1 MADYFK
7 LCLLPLLCC
16 SLEVLIAQSRSS
28 TRHRDVEDEELTRI
42 FVTIPKSFT
51 EEDLKETFK
60 VFAPAAP
67 SISPPVQIFLGFFK
81 MARVSSGIW
90 RYRVLRNTQKQDHG
104 GK

>member
-7 LCLLPLLCC
+7 ISLFPLFCC

-42 FVTIPKSFT
+42 FVTIPKSYT

-60 VFAPAAP
+60 VFAHIAP
-67 SISPPVQIFLGFFK
+67 SITLSI
-81 MARVSSGIW
+81 
-90 RYRVLRNTQKQDHG
+90 
-104 GK
+104 